1 MAVFFWMCSTGGKK
15 EKFITN
21 DEFESASQELASDI
35 KTYIDNLP
43 PPSEV
48 PFLLMATGSDFNSD
62 LMNPLDYAEEY
73 NKSIDKA
80 ALNLGVY
87 AADIGY
93 LSSYDQTGDV
103 YETMQVCQSLA
114 ETIGISSAIDMDLLA
129 RFESNI
135 NQRDSIANLID
146 EVMKVTGDRLQLLNR
161 ANLSAI
167 ALSGSFIEGLYIST
181 MVVETYPQEN
191 LSPDMVDQILTP
203 LMQIIL
209 KQGKTLKDLIKILN
223 EVETN
228 KTIELIKTELAYLN
242 DIYNNELKEVDEKI
256 NENKGDFHLSKE
268 LLNNLAFEIK
278 KIRNATIHP

>member
-1 MAVFFWMCSTGGKK
+1 
-15 EKFITN
+15 
-21 DEFESASQELASDI
+21 
-35 KTYIDNLP
+35 
-43 PPSEV
+43 
-48 PFLLMATGSDFNSD
+48 
-62 LMNPLDYAEEY
+62 
-73 NKSIDKA
+73 
-80 ALNLGVY
+80 
-87 AADIGY
+87 
-93 LSSYDQTGDV
+93 
-103 YETMQVCQSLA
+103 
-114 ETIGISSAIDMDLLA
+114 
-129 RFESNI
+129 
-135 NQRDSIANLID
+135 
-146 EVMKVTGDRLQLLNR
+146 MKVTGDRLQLLNR

-203 LMQIIL
+203 LMEIIL
-209 KQGKTLKDLIKILN
+209 NQGKTLKDLIKILN

-278 KIRNATIHP
+278 KIRSATIHA